1 MKKFLIILLM
11 LFIIAGCKN
20 KSGLTIEEFLEL
32 SNKFELYQVE
42 PGVLFK
48 IPNKEHLISE
58 ISVTDKQD
66 IKAHYIIFD
75 DSVSALDFYNRAIK
89 DIESSIQE
97 GTSITSNIN
106 GNYNKFIR
114 FSSYRYSHHVLYYYL
129 IRVDNTVLYGVAK
142 NKDKFDSFIS
152 HIGY

>member
-11 LFIIAGCKN
+11 LFILTGCIN
-20 KSGLTIEEFLEL
+20 KTGLTIEEFLEL
-32 SNKFELYQVE
+32 SNKFELYNVE

-48 IPNKEHLISE
+48 IPNKKHLVSE

-66 IKAHYIIFD
+66 IKAHYMIFD
-75 DSVSALDFYNRAIK
+75 DSVSALDFYNRAVK

-114 FSSYRYSHHVLYYYL
+114 FSSHWHSYHTLYYYL
-129 IRVDNTVLYGVAK
+129 VRVDNTVLYGVAK
-142 NKDKFDSFIS
+142 QKDKFDSFIKF
-152 HIGY
+152 IGY